1 MSNGQRSG
9 LDVLSGLFYSGGQ
22 SAGAA
27 DPEVTNF
34 NGVGNDAFG
43 TGDASADSKQVLVG
57 YDATNQPI
65 LLDSSNAKDWYEAQF
80 VQNTPIGESLRDQ
93 LAKLGYEND
102 REMLYALSRG
112 VDFAANPY
120 SSVNEF
126 GAGNAFEWIMAQPVG
141 GSGSGSGAGGGPFTN
156 VQTVRDISSPDE
168 GMTVANTAYESQ
180 MGRRATMEEG
190 AAFTQ
195 ALNMMERQNPTKSVQ
210 SGTTSGRNTTS
221 TSETTGGFSAAR
233 FAEDWVRSQEGYG
246 ETFAATSFMRLLDE
260 AISRPDVV
268 KQRME
273 EIA

>member
-1 MSNGQRSG
+1 MSDRDNDGIPDYLDASPDGESG
-9 LDVLSGLFYSGGQ
+9 ARYPTRDS
-22 SAGAA
+22 
-27 DPEVTNF
+27 TF
-34 NGVGNDAFG
+34 NGVGEDAFN
-43 TGDASADSKQVLVG
+43 TGDSSADNKKVLVG

-80 VQNTPIGESLRDQ
+80 IQNTPIGESLREQ
-93 LAKLGYEND
+93 LSKLGYEDD

-141 GSGSGSGAGGGPFTN
+141 GSGSGSGGGPFTN

-168 GMTVANTAYESQ
+168 GMTVANAAFEGQ

-210 SGTTSGRNTTS
+210 SGTTSGRSTTS
-221 TSETTGGFSAAR
+221 TSETTGGFNAAR

-260 AISRPDVV
+260 AISKPDVV
-268 KQRME
+268 RQRME